1 MTSDYAKDRL
11 GIKMKKKEQ
20 HSIQIPQQYRNKEE
34 YVHAIFSA
42 IAHRY
47 DLLNTLLSFN
57 RDKYWRKFAVSKC
70 NLKQGSIGLDVA
82 CGTGML
88 CIEQAK
94 VVGASGKVV
103 GVDFCEN
110 MLRVGEKNIAA
121 TTYKK
126 IIELK
131 QGNAMQLPFADNTF
145 DCATIGFTLRNVPDI
160 RQTIAEMRR
169 VIKPDGRVV
178 SLELS
183 KPSFPVFKQLYYLY
197 FDYILPAL
205 GKIGIGKDG
214 PYSYLPKSLKNF
226 PHQREI
232 RALFADVGL
241 KEACYHELTG
251 GIVSV
256 HVGTK

>member
-1 MTSDYAKDRL
+1 MD
-11 GIKMKKKEQ
+11 KKKQ
-20 HSIQIPQQYRNKEE
+20 QTLQIPRQYRNKEE
-34 YVHAIFSA
+34 YVHSIFSS

-57 RDKYWRKFAVSKC
+57 RDKYWRRFAVSKC
-70 NLKQGSIGLDVA
+70 NLTIGSKGLDVA

-94 VVGASGKVV
+94 VVGESGKVV

-110 MLRVGEKNIAA
+110 MLCVGRKNISA
-121 TTYKK
+121 TPYKE
-126 IIELK
+126 IIEVK
-131 QGNAMQLPFADNTF
+131 KGNAMDLPFAEDTF

-160 RQTIAEMRR
+160 RQTIEEMRR
-169 VIKPDGRVV
+169 VVKPGGRVV

-183 KPSFPVFKQLYYLY
+183 KPSFPVFKQMYYLY

-205 GKIGIGKDG
+205 GKIGIGNDG

-232 RALFADVGL
+232 RDLFADVGL
-241 KEACYHELTG
+241 KEACYYELTG